1 MAFFARIILKRMKMR
16 QENTF
21 ILFNYIEEDE
31 KDKKDGSSL
40 KKKG

>member
-1 MAFFARIILKRMKMR
+1 MKRR

-31 KDKKDGSSL
+31 KDEKDGCQDQKDKIASDFMV
-40 KKKG
+40 KNK

>member
-1 MAFFARIILKRMKMR
+1 MKRR

-40 KKKG
+40 KKKGWKGWVSGLGG